1 MIFSLIHGRKRE
13 KREMRNIINLH
24 KKFSIILL
32 PKPPY
37 NFDATIH
44 KPSHFPSSDNEWKK
58 GEYWITMIWKGK
70 YLGLKLE
77 NKGTIIKPKVKLTTY
92 SEKPLLKKFK
102 ESLIPE
108 IEWRFNLKSDISEFD
123 NKLKKDKILSLLLR
137 KWRGM
142 KPVAAN
148 SLYETL
154 VIYIVLQ
161 NATVRRTHQMLENL
175 FNKFG
180 EKVKFDNKIF
190 STFWPSDIITK
201 VPEQILRDLKLG
213 YRAKFLKRISEQFA
227 KGETDEFKMRKM
239 STEELKKE
247 ALKLYGIGPA
257 SVEYLLFEDFYRCD
271 HLITIPP
278 WEQKI
283 MSKLLF
289 NKKLVSTDRILDF
302 FKKQYPG
309 WEKLAFH
316 YIWEDVF
323 WKRKTQRIDWLEKE
337 IRL

>member
-1 MIFSLIHGRKRE
+1 ME
-13 KREMRNIINLH
+13 KIINLN
-24 KKFSIILL
+24 KKFSILL
-32 PKPPY
+32 EPRVPY

-44 KPSHFPSSDNEWKK
+44 KPSHFPSSDNEWEK
-58 GEYWITMIWKGK
+58 GKYWITMLWQGK

-77 NKGTIIKPKVKLTTY
+77 DKGTIIKPKIKLTVY
-92 SEKPLLKKFK
+92 SKEHLSKKYK

-108 IEWRFNLKSDISEFD
+108 IEWRFNLNQDISGFD
-123 NKLKKDKILSLLLR
+123 KKFKKDKILGPLLR
-137 KWRGM
+137 IWKGM

-154 VIYIVLQ
+154 IIYIVLQ
-161 NATVRRTHQMLENL
+161 NATIRRTYQMLENL

-180 EKVKFDNKIF
+180 RRVKFDNKVLAIF
-190 STFWPSDIITK
+190 WEPKIIAKT
-201 VPEQILRDLKLG
+201 PEQILRDLKLG
-213 YRAKFLKRISEQFA
+213 YRAKFLKKISEQFA
-227 KGETDEFKMRKM
+227 KKEIDEFEMRKM
-239 STEELKKE
+239 DRDELKQE

-257 SVEYLLFEDFYRCD
+257 SVEYLLFEDFY
-271 HLITIPP
+271 HLNHLATIPP

-289 NKKLVSTDRILDF
+289 NKKLVSANKILDF
-302 FKKQYPG
+302 FKKNYPG

-316 YIWEDVF
+316 YIWEDIF